1 MRAGLF
7 LAWRV
12 YFEIELYAM
21 LFLVMCK
28 SLLCAFYFEI
38 ELYAM
43 LFLVMCTSFCVLNYF
58 SSRSLHGFTL
68 VYALTCRCTGACRSC
83 VLLHLYFIPGG
94 ASTNGLLYA
103 DAVRRGE
110 A

>member
-1 MRAGLF
+1 VRAGLF

-43 LFLVMCTSFCVLNYF
+43 LFFDDVYIFLCAQLFLFSF
-58 SSRSLHGFTL
+58 ST
-68 VYALTCRCTGACRSC
+68 AL
-83 VLLHLYFIPGG
+83 L
-94 ASTNGLLYA
+94 
-103 DAVRRGE
+103 
-110 A
+110 